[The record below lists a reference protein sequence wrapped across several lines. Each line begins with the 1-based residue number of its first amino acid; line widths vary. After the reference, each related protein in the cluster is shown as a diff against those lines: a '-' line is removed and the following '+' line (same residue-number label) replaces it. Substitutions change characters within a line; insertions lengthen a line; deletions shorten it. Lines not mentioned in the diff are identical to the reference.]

1 MGDKKY
7 SVDVKNN
14 INFGSTFL
22 EIYQSNN
29 KPGWFKT
36 SEADY
41 IFLYDRYSKKIYYYH
56 LNEMREYIRES
67 INNKS
72 IDLQKVSNGAL
83 GVKIS
88 VTHNKLIQ
96 EFKSEL
102 I

>member
-1 MGDKKY
+1 
-7 SVDVKNN
+7 
-14 INFGSTFL
+14 
-22 EIYQSNN
+22 
-29 KPGWFKT
+29 
-36 SEADY
+36 
-41 IFLYDRYSKKIYYYH
+41 
-56 LNEMREYIRES
+56 MREYIRES